1 MRPLKKAV
9 DNGRGMRPYCGY
21 RETPTGDKTMKIRSA
36 GKTYD
41 IQNDKVLGIVVTCN
55 GKVVAG
61 GTRYEMVVSEFNRI
75 TEDNAYAAREAA
87 NRAA

>member
-1 MRPLKKAV
+1 
-9 DNGRGMRPYCGY
+9 
-21 RETPTGDKTMKIRSA
+21 MKIRSA

-41 IQNDKVLGIVVTCN
+41 IQNDKALGIVVICN
-55 GKVVAG
+55 GKVIAAG
-61 GTRYEMVVSEFNRI
+61 SRYEMVVSEFKRI